1 MFDDIDNL
9 PQVPEEVETQELEI
23 QENERKTEQHLQE
36 QRVAPQE
43 SFRQLRELK
52 EKAQRER
59 DEAYR
64 LLKQYEDQQNNKQ
77 VQEPQDDD
85 LGLDADQYA
94 EGKHLS
100 KVDKKVRKLEEQL
113 KQYQQ
118 QSSAQS
124 VENKILSQYPDFDK
138 IVSPDNIEQ
147 LRNDFPE
154 MAQTLHSS
162 NDLYSKAIATYKLI
176 KKLGISPENTYDV
189 ERAAVQRNAS
199 KPKSLASIAPQ
210 QSDSPLQK
218 ANAFANGLTD
228 ELKAQLRKEMEQARA
243 NH

>member
-9 PQVPEEVETQELEI
+9 PQVPEEVETQE
-23 QENERKTEQHLQE
+23 TEPVEQPQQE

-64 LLKQYEDQQNNKQ
+64 LLKQYEDNQNNKQ
-77 VQEPQDDD
+77 QVQDSQEDE

-100 KVDKKVRKLEEQL
+100 KVDKKVRRLEEQL

-138 IVSPDNIEQ
+138 IVSQDNIEQ

-176 KKLGISPENTYDV
+176 KRLGISPENTYDV
-189 ERAAVQRNAS
+189 ERAAVQRNAA

-210 QSDSPLQK
+210 QSDSPLSK

-228 ELKAQLRKEMEQARA
+228 ELKSQLHKEMMAAMRA
-243 NH
+243 GN

>member
-9 PQVPEEVETQELEI
+9 IQVPEEIETQE
-23 QENERKTEQHLQE
+23 TEQSAQQPQQE
-36 QRVAPQE
+36 QKVAPAE

-52 EKAQRER
+52 EKALRER

-64 LLKQYEDQQNNKQ
+64 LLKQYEDQQSNKQ
-77 VQEPQDDD
+77 QAQESNDDD

-124 VENKILSQYPDFDK
+124 VENKILAQYPDFDK
-138 IVSPDNIEQ
+138 IVSQDNIEQ

-154 MAQTLHSS
+154 LAQTLHSS
-162 NDLYSKAIATYKLI
+162 NDLYSKAISTYKLI
-176 KKLGISPENTYDV
+176 KKLGISPENTYES
-189 ERAAVQRNAS
+189 ERAIVQRNAA

-228 ELKAQLRKEMEQARA
+228 ELKSQLHKEMMLAMRQGR
-243 NH
+243 

>member
-9 PQVPEEVETQELEI
+9 PQVSEEIETQE
-23 QENERKTEQHLQE
+23 TEQVEAAPIE
-36 QRVAPQE
+36 QKVAPQE

-77 VQEPQDDD
+77 QAQESNDDD

-118 QSSAQS
+118 QS
-124 VENKILSQYPDFDK
+124 
-138 IVSPDNIEQ
+138 
-147 LRNDFPE
+147 
-154 MAQTLHSS
+154 
-162 NDLYSKAIATYKLI
+162 
-176 KKLGISPENTYDV
+176 
-189 ERAAVQRNAS
+189 
-199 KPKSLASIAPQ
+199 
-210 QSDSPLQK
+210 
-218 ANAFANGLTD
+218 
-228 ELKAQLRKEMEQARA
+228 
-243 NH
+243 

>member
-9 PQVPEEVETQELEI
+9 PQVPEEVETQELE
-23 QENERKTEQHLQE
+23 QKAEQPQQE
-36 QRVAPQE
+36 QKVSPAE
-43 SFRQLRELK
+43 SFKQLRELK

-64 LLKQYEDQQNNKQ
+64 LLKQYEDNQNSKQ
-77 VQEPQDDD
+77 HAQESIDDD
-85 LGLDADQYA
+85 LNIEPDQYA

-124 VENKILSQYPDFDK
+124 VENKILAQYPDFDK
-138 IVSPDNIEQ
+138 IVSQDNIEQ

-154 MAQTLHSS
+154 LAQTLHSS
-162 NDLYSKAIATYKLI
+162 NDLYSKAISTYKLI
-176 KKLGISPENTYDV
+176 KKLGISPENTYEN
-189 ERAAVQRNAS
+189 ERAIVQRNAA
-199 KPKSLASIAPQ
+199 KPKPLASIAPQ
-210 QSDSPLQK
+210 QSDSPLSK
-218 ANAFANGLTD
+218 ANAFANGLTE
-228 ELKAQLRKEMEQARA
+228 ELKSQLHKEMMLAMKQGR
-243 NH
+243 